1 MKKRKWLALLLALAL
16 LAGCGSAGSDVPS
29 EDTPRDTGDIISDA
43 VEATQNSQVT
53 SFGLAYQA
61 QYGLNPYQCT
71 DLANRTI
78 FSLLYDGLFAVTSTF
93 SVEPVLC
100 DHYTVSDD
108 LMTYTVTLL
117 ENACFTDG
125 TPVSAADVVASYN
138 AARGSAVYGSRL
150 LYVFS
155 VTAVDQRTVQF
166 QLGNALRESAAAV
179 GYPHCR
185 GGLGER
191 CAADGHG
198 ALLCGGAGRGDGPA
212 AQSPLVAGV

>member
-1 MKKRKWLALLLALAL
+1 M
-16 LAGCGSAGSDVPS
+16 
-29 EDTPRDTGDIISDA
+29 
-43 VEATQNSQVT
+43 
-53 SFGLAYQA
+53 
-61 QYGLNPYQCT
+61 
-71 DLANRTI
+71 
-78 FSLLYDGLFAVTSTF
+78 TSTF
-93 SVEPVLC
+93 AVEPVLC

-125 TPVSAADVVASYN
+125 TPSTPAADVVASYN

-166 QLGNALRESAAAV
+166 QLGTPYENLSAAA

-191 CAADGHG
+191 CSADGHG
-198 ALLCGGAGRGDGPA
+198 ALLCGRCGAGRR
-212 AQSPLVAGV
+212 